1 MKFSILNWSVDQ
13 NYTLCME
20 LLQRLVP
27 SSQVKVHQ
35 GLNLR
40 QSLKKALSMRDL
52 STGRCVAYV
61 LQKNKRK
68 CFLDWLTDTT
78 VLGGMEVYIHVHVHV
93 CLEYGV
99 SWVRVP
105 PEAAHFS

>member
-1 MKFSILNWSVDQ
+1 
-13 NYTLCME
+13 
-20 LLQRLVP
+20 
-27 SSQVKVHQ
+27 
-35 GLNLR
+35 
-40 QSLKKALSMRDL
+40 MRDL

-93 CLEYGV
+93 YIYIHVHVCLEYGV
-99 SWVRVP
+99 LWVRVP
-105 PEAAHFS
+105 PEACCFALLFV